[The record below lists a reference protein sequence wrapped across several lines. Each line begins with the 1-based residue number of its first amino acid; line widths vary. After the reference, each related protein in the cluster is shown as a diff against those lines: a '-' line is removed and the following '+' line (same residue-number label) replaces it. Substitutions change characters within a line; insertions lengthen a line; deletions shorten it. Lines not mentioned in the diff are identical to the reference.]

1 MTVLF
6 YALLAFL
13 FFGGLAWLFVSTPPA
28 KLAMIMNRGVPLLLV
43 AAGGLLIAIGRG
55 GIGIPLAAIGIA
67 WWRKTRPV
75 GTLGAGNAS
84 KKSTV
89 ISAALEME
97 LDHDSGDMN
106 GKILTGNHEGK
117 WLSELDDADL
127 FALYTEIQSDADSS
141 ALLEAYLDRRLA
153 GWREHTDANTGSG
166 QGDASASGSMTKQ
179 EAYQVLGLEPG
190 ASKAEIR
197 KAWRNLMK
205 IMHPD
210 SGGSAFLAAKIN
222 AAKDILLD

>member
-6 YALLAFL
+6 YALIAFV

-28 KLAMIMNRGVPLLLV
+28 KLAKLLSRGVPLLLV
-43 AAGGLLIAIGRG
+43 ALGGLLIAIGRG
-55 GIGIPLAAIGIA
+55 GAGISLAAIGIA
-67 WWRKTRPV
+67 WWRRSRPV
-75 GTLGAGNAS
+75 GSIKGGKAS
-84 KKSTV
+84 QRSTV
-89 ISAALEME
+89 RSAALEME

-106 GKILTGNHEGK
+106 GKILTGNLEGK
-117 WLSELDDADL
+117 WLSELDDSEL
-127 FALYTEIQSDADSS
+127 FELYTEIRSDGDSA
-141 ALLEAYLDRRLA
+141 ALLEAYLDRRLS
-153 GWREHTDANTGSG
+153 GWRENADTNAGSG
-166 QGDASASGSMTKQ
+166 QSDTPTSGGMTKQ

-190 ASKAEIR
+190 ASKTEIR

-205 IMHPD
+205 TMHPD